1 MAAFAKLLD
10 SPALI
15 GKVTLAFEN
24 AIAGSFEKHKMRHMT
39 QAEVKRRFEICSE
52 IFEKLRSEL
61 AWGIDRI
68 IDQMPHYLDE
78 VLSGRDFVPN
88 ARTVWTPGD
97 GA

>member
-1 MAAFAKLLD
+1 MPAFAKLLD

-15 GKVTLAFEN
+15 GKVTLAFETT
-24 AIAGSFEKHKMRHMT
+24 IAASFEKHKMRHMT
-39 QAEVKRRFEICSE
+39 QAEVKRRFDICST

-61 AWGIDRI
+61 KWGVDRI
-68 IDQMPHYLDE
+68 IDQMPYYLDE
-78 VLSGRDFVPN
+78 MLSGRDFTPN